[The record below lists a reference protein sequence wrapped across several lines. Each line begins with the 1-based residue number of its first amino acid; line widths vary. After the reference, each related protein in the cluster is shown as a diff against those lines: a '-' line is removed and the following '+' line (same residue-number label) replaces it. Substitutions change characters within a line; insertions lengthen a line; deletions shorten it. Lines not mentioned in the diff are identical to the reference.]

1 MNMERLIPTKCKNR
15 ATINYS
21 ILKLFKSANIY
32 RFFCV
37 SLYRDDYY
45 HARVTIDELKSITGD
60 KTLSSFT
67 KDFKEYLEIGTYR
80 TNLGNGIKPR
90 HNVYHIPPKEPQHI
104 TLSRKFIAID
114 LDSATKG
121 FFIQLMLLSQFAN
134 IEMTKPN
141 IIKEL
146 GIDKST
152 FDKYLRNLLS
162 EFVFMNNGCLVL
174 QTDNILLE
182 NDFEGQMILAS
193 KYLIGKNPPNVTL
206 NKDKGK

>member
-1 MNMERLIPTKCKNR
+1 MERLIPTNCKNK

-21 ILKLFKSANIY
+21 ILKQFKSANIY

-45 HARVTIDELKSITGD
+45 HARVTLDELKEITGD
-60 KTLSSFT
+60 KTLSSLN

-80 TNLGNGIKPR
+80 IDLGNGIKPR
-90 HNVYHIPPKEPQHI
+90 HSIYHIPAKEPQHI
-104 TLSRKFIAID
+104 TLSRRFIAID

-141 IIKEL
+141 IIEEL

-152 FDKYLRNLLS
+152 YDKYLRNLLS
-162 EFVFMNNGCLVL
+162 ELVYMNDGYLVL
-174 QTDNILLE
+174 HTDNILLE
-182 NDFEGQMILAS
+182 NKSEGQKKLAS
-193 KYLIGKNPPNVTL
+193 KHLIGKNPPNLTL
-206 NKDKGK
+206 NKNKEE

>member
-1 MNMERLIPTKCKNR
+1 MKRLIPTNCKNK

-37 SLYRDDYY
+37 SLYRDYYY
-45 HARVTIDELKSITGD
+45 HARVTLDELKSITGD
-60 KTLSSFT
+60 KTLSSFN

-80 TNLGNGIKPR
+80 IDLGNGIKPK
-90 HNVYHIPPKEPQHI
+90 HSIYHIPAMELQCI

-114 LDSATKG
+114 LDSTTKG
-121 FFIQLMLLSQFAN
+121 FFIQLMLLSQFAD

-141 IIKEL
+141 IIEKL
-146 GIDKST
+146 GIDKSSY
-152 FDKYLRNLLS
+152 DKYLRNLLGELVS
-162 EFVFMNNGCLVL
+162 VNDKSLVL
-174 QTDNILLE
+174 HTDNILIE
-182 NDFEGQMILAS
+182 NDFKSQKKLAS

-206 NKDKGK
+206 NKNKGK